1 MEKPRKRKD
10 GEKETER
17 VAVIL
22 QDGVRRFLIR
32 KRVFRKQAAATTI
45 QATVRRYLE
54 KKRYRTLRQATATI
68 RARVRSVFW
77 PAFCLVSWEGC
88 SSSEL
93 SGIFLVGV
101 TTGDTDVPRKLYIT
115 LEMSI

>member
-22 QDGVRRFLIR
+22 QDGMRRFLIR

-45 QATVRRYLE
+45 ATGDREEIPGE
-54 KKRYRTLRQATATI
+54 KEVQNVETSNCYY
-68 RARVRSVFW
+68 
-77 PAFCLVSWEGC
+77 
-88 SSSEL
+88 SSSCQECFLASLL
-93 SGIFLVGV
+93 S
-101 TTGDTDVPRKLYIT
+101 
-115 LEMSI
+115 S